1 GLLGL
6 RALVHALEM
15 TAIGSDGTHAFVVVG
30 KCARDRQLA
39 TTAFVGRFARG
50 RGVLRCRL
58 AAGALLRGCLF
69 FLVVDGLAAMSGV
82 GMCCNGSRGFF
93 LFESAG
99 RFFFGVTLG
108 EFVGGLARIF
118 FGLALFG
125 GGAFDGQARFFDGA
139 MLGFFFG
146 ALARFLFFDA
156 RASECAAARDLLFFG
171 ELAQHH
177 AARNLLVALALL
189 LADLRLADFRLLRL
203 WRFGGFGHFARCQAR
218 ALLLHH
224 HSLAAAMAEALF
236 DGRRFRL
243 FQRQRLASLRA
254 S

>member
-146 ALARFLFFDA
+146 A
-156 RASECAAARDLLFFG
+156 AARDLLFFG

-243 FQRQRLASLRA
+243 FQRQRLAPLRA
-254 S
+254 SLACRV